1 VAKLYI
7 ANCSKQNFLLT
18 YMLPENTKP
27 FIHEMRPGTQVE
39 LNHSPDEV
47 ASIIRQHELYG
58 MHPADKV
65 TKGFGGRCYRL
76 DRPISVEAI
85 EQGISQT
92 DEEAIKRATIMRQAA
107 VAAGDAALEQ
117 AAESV
122 GARQVAPLQVE
133 ITEDRKDPTDTGPKF
148 GETITLDKPNLPGDI
163 REKAERS
170 AKERRR

>member
-1 VAKLYI
+1 MAKLYI

-18 YMLPENTKP
+18 YKLPENEKA
-27 FIHEMRPGTQVE
+27 FIHELRPGTQVC
-39 LNHSPDEV
+39 LTHTSDEI
-47 ASIIRQHELYG
+47 ARIIAQHEIYG
-58 MHPADKV
+58 MQPADKV

-76 DRPISVEAI
+76 EKPVSVEAI

-92 DEEAIKRATIMRQAA
+92 DEEAIKRAEVMRQAA

-133 ITEDRKDPTDTGPKF
+133 IVEERKDPTDTGAKF
-148 GETITLDKPNLPGDI
+148 GETITLDKPNLPSDI